1 MADLLDAT
9 DYRVWLG
16 DALRGRRRNH
26 PARTAKALAL
36 LLDIDP
42 AHLSRVLAGQK
53 HLAMRHTAPL
63 ARFLELAPIQTRF
76 LEALMRHN
84 TAATVAE
91 ANRFYLEIQGIRGA
105 FQQTIRSDDAQEYF
119 SSWIH
124 PVMRTLLSLVEF
136 RGNAWAR
143 LASMFRTPVDP
154 ERARSSVELLERL
167 GLVERD
173 ARGILRATAGT
184 VSSGEAWEGDAVR
197 KFQGETIALS
207 GELLETI
214 PRSERDVST
223 LTLPA
228 SRARMDEL
236 RDRIRQFRQ
245 ETMAWARDL
254 PEEDCVVQLNIQLF
268 PVAEPKPK
276 VVAAPREVGGAARRL
291 GALLLTAILLGAC
304 GSEDKGIAGRG
315 VITETTNGAAA
326 RGRLVSADSSVL
338 LSGEVLAVQSE
349 DVPEAWNGLARSV
362 DSIGPDGA
370 FRLKGLPAK
379 SFDLFAVARDDQ
391 GRMVR
396 GTVAFQVRPG
406 DSLVDLPDL
415 RVFRPSVLQGRY
427 AAYDSLVPTLA
438 NGWHVRATVRGL
450 GRWVFLDSTGSW
462 RLEDV
467 APGSYRVRIQKHD
480 GTPGSETTLLEF
492 DAQAP

>member
-9 DYRVWLG
+9 DYRVWLNE
-16 DALRGRRRNH
+16 ALRRRRRNH

-36 LLDIDP
+36 LLEIDP

-63 ARFLELAPIQTRF
+63 ARFLELTPIQTRF

-84 TAATVAE
+84 TSPTVAE
-91 ANRFYLEIQGIRGA
+91 ANRYFLEMQGIRGA

-143 LASMFRTPVDP
+143 LASMFRTKVDP
-154 ERARSSVELLERL
+154 ERAKSSVELLERL
-167 GLVERD
+167 GLIERD

-207 GELLETI
+207 GELLESI

-276 VVAAPREVGGAARRL
+276 VVAALRDGASAARPL
-291 GALLLTAILLGAC
+291 ATLFLCSLLLAAC
-304 GSEDKGIAGRG
+304 GSEDKGVAGRG

-326 RGRLVSADSSVL
+326 RGRLVTADSSVL
-338 LSGEVLAVQSE
+338 VAGEVRAVQSQ
-349 DVPEAWNGLARSV
+349 DVPEAWNGWARSV

-370 FRLKGLPAK
+370 FVLSGLPTA

-391 GRMVR
+391 GRQVR
-396 GTVAFQVRPG
+396 ATVAFQVRPG
-406 DSLVDLPDL
+406 DSLVDLPEL
-415 RVFRPSVLQGRY
+415 EVTRPSVLQGRY
-427 AAYDSLVPTLA
+427 AAYDSLLPTLA
-438 NGWHVRATVRGL
+438 SGWRVRATVRGI
-450 GRWVFLDSTGSW
+450 GRWVFLDSVGGW
-462 RLEDV
+462 RIDDV
-467 APGSYRVRIQKHD
+467 ARGTYRVRIQKHD
-480 GTPGSETTLLEF
+480 GTPGNETTVLEF

>member
-1 MADLLDAT
+1 MAELLDAT
-9 DYRVWLG
+9 DYRVWLN
-16 DALRGRRRNH
+16 DALRRLRRNH
-26 PARTAKALAL
+26 PARTAKALAQL
-36 LLDIDP
+36 LEIDP

-53 HLAMRHTAPL
+53 HLAMRHGTPL
-63 ARFLELAPIQTRF
+63 ARFLELTPIHARF

-91 ANRFYLEIQGIRGA
+91 ANRFFLEMQGIRGA
-105 FQQTIRSDDAQEYF
+105 FQKTIRSEDAQEYF

-143 LASMFRTPVDP
+143 LASMFRTSVDP
-154 ERARSSVELLERL
+154 ERAKSSVELLERL

-184 VSSGEAWEGDAVR
+184 VSSGEAWEGEAVR

-207 GELLETI
+207 GELLESI

-276 VVAAPREVGGAARRL
+276 AGGAPREGGRVVGRVAV
-291 GALLLTAILLGAC
+291 LLLAASLLASC
-304 GSEDKGIAGRG
+304 GSEDKGVAGRG
-315 VITETTNGAAA
+315 VITETTNGAVA
-326 RGRLVSADSSVL
+326 RGRLVTSDSSVL
-338 LSGEVLAVQSE
+338 VAGEVVAVQSE
-349 DVPEAWNGLARSV
+349 DVPEAWNGWARSV
-362 DSIGPDGA
+362 DSIGPGGE
-370 FRLKGLPAK
+370 FVLSGLPAA

-391 GRMVR
+391 GRQVR
-396 GTVAFQVRPG
+396 GTVAFQVPLGETRI
-406 DSLVDLPDL
+406 DLPEL
-415 RVFRPSVLQGRY
+415 EVTRPSALQGRY
-427 AAYDSLVPTLA
+427 AAYDSLVPTLPS
-438 NGWHVRATVRGL
+438 GWRVRATVRGL
-450 GRWVFLDSTGSW
+450 GRWVFLDSIGGW
-462 RLEDV
+462 RIDDV
-467 APGSYRVRIQKHD
+467 ARGTYRVRIQKHD
-480 GTPGSETTLLEF
+480 GTPGNETTLMEF
-492 DAQAP
+492 DAFAP